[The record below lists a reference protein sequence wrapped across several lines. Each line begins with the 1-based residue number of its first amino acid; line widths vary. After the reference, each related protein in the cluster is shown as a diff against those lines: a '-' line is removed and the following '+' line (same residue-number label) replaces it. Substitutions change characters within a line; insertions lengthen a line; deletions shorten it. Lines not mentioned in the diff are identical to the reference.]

1 MINKTLFSIL
11 LAFTFCIVGPMNSFA
26 QQAGTGA
33 YKEMATEILK
43 YVNEH
48 RTGMGLKPL
57 RMNGTIT
64 AAAEKHTRNMATKKV
79 EFGHAGFNERME
91 QLSKQLKPAYSFAE
105 NVSEGAETAKEA
117 VEQWL
122 NSEEHKKNIEGK
134 DYNLTGIGIQ
144 KSADG
149 KFYFTQIFIYK
160 SY

>member
-1 MINKTLFSIL
+1 MITKTLLSTIL
-11 LAFTFCIVGPMNSFA
+11 VFTFCLAAPMSSTA
-26 QQAGTGA
+26 QQTGTA
-33 YKEMATEILK
+33 SYKEMAADILK

-48 RTGMGLKPL
+48 RKSMSLKPL
-57 RMNGTIT
+57 RMNGLIT

-79 EFGHAGFNERME
+79 EFGHDGFNERME

-105 NVSEGAETAKEA
+105 NVSEGPETAKEA

-149 KFYFTQIFIYK
+149 KLYFTEIFIYK
-160 SY
+160 SN

>member
-1 MINKTLFSIL
+1 MITKTL
-11 LAFTFCIVGPMNSFA
+11 LAITLVFTFCIDSPLQLTA
-26 QQAGTGA
+26 QQGGNGA

-48 RTGMGLKPL
+48 RKEIGLKQL
-57 RMNGTIT
+57 RMNGMVT

-79 EFGHAGFNERME
+79 EFGHDGFNERME
-91 QLSKQLKPAYSFAE
+91 QLSRQLKPAYSFAE

-122 NSEEHKKNIEGK
+122 QSPEHKKNIEGK

-149 KFYFTQIFIYK
+149 KLYFTEIFIYK